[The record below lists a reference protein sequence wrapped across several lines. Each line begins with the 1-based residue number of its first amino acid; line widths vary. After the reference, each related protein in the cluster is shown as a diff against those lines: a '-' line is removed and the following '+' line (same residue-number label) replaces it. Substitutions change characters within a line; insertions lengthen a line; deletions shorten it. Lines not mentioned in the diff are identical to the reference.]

1 VTDRVRTVARITAA
15 AIVEYIAA
23 AKSARGRGLRLRL
36 ETLLAALGG
45 PATASADE
53 LLEEVG
59 RALAAGG
66 PDRMWLA
73 LAVLSG
79 ELPDQAAVRRA
90 CRTVALDGPQAA
102 LAAIVAGAGR
112 AIPDD
117 GGRRWPRV
125 EVVAD
130 AVVVDLHHTARALF
144 ATGIQRVARESARR
158 WQHDHDVI
166 LLGWTPGYTALRR
179 LSPSDIERALYG
191 AGTEGETISDGG
203 DIVVPWHSTYVAP
216 ELPAEPGRVE
226 RFHALVRY
234 SGNRSSVIG
243 FDCVPMTTAETVE
256 GGMGSAFAHYLS
268 AVAQVD
274 RLAAIS
280 EASAVEFRGWRA
292 MLKGAG
298 LTGPEITPVSLPVE
312 VPPLTEDALR
322 TARERLSVAG
332 MPMVLVV
339 GSHEPRKNHRA
350 VLHAAELLWRERA
363 QFSLLFVGGNSWNS
377 ASFLSGL
384 HGLQALSRPVHAL
397 TALSDDLLWAA
408 YRLARCT
415 VFTSLNEGFGLPV
428 AESLA
433 SGTPVITSNFGS
445 MREIAEAGG
454 VLLVDPRDDHAIA
467 QALKRLLT
475 DDDLHAELTR
485 QANARPRRTWDQ
497 YAAEAWDYLVLG
509 LPPDHAGD

>member
-1 VTDRVRTVARITAA
+1 VTSQVRTPARITAA
-15 AIVEYIAA
+15 AIAERLSTGR
-23 AKSARGRGLRLRL
+23 SARSRELRLRL
-36 ETLLAALGG
+36 ETVLATFDG
-45 PATASADE
+45 PKAASTTE
-53 LLEEVG
+53 LVEAVG

-66 PDRMWLA
+66 TDRVWLA

-79 ELPDQAAVRRA
+79 ELPDQWAVRRV
-90 CRTVALDGPQAA
+90 CRTLDLDGPLVA
-102 LAAIVAGAGR
+102 LTAIIAGAGP
-112 AIPDD
+112 AAPED
-117 GGRRWPRV
+117 GGRKWPRV
-125 EVVAD
+125 EVVTD

-158 WQHDHDVI
+158 WQRDHDVI

-179 LSPSDIERALYG
+179 LSLSDIGRALYG
-191 AGTEGETISDGG
+191 ADKEGGAISDGG
-203 DIVVPWHSTYVAP
+203 DIVVPWRSSYVAP
-216 ELPAEPGRVE
+216 ELPAEPVRVE

-234 SGNRSSVIG
+234 SGNQSAVIG
-243 FDCVPMTTAETVE
+243 FDCVPMTTAETVAD
-256 GGMGSAFAHYLS
+256 GMGSAFACYLS
-268 AVAQVD
+268 AVAQTD

-280 EASAVEFRGWRA
+280 EAAAVEFRGWRA

-298 LTGPEITPVSLPVE
+298 FTGPEITPVPLPVE
-312 VPPLTEDALR
+312 VPSLTEEALR
-322 TARERLSVAG
+322 SARDRLSVAG

-350 VLHAAELLWRERA
+350 VLHAAELLWREGA

-377 ASFLSGL
+377 ASFLSEL
-384 HGLQALSRPVHAL
+384 QRLQALSRPVHAL
-397 TALSDDLLWAA
+397 TALTDDLLWAA

-445 MREIAEAGG
+445 MREIAEPGG
-454 VLLVDPRDDHAIA
+454 ALLVDPRDDHDIA

-475 DDDLHAELTR
+475 DDHLHSELTR

-509 LPPDHAGD
+509 IQPDGA